1 MTEKENNN
9 LINHSSNKNTAKP
22 VQRRLL
28 FPLAVVLLI
37 LIVGFVVLLAKR
49 QQNYLNQSNKLILD
63 AASGE
68 LNEALIVQS
77 ANLEALLQVFTQDSS
92 LKSALKN
99 QDRESLLNDYLSQFK
114 KLRDNYNITHFYFH
128 KTNRVNLLRVH
139 KPERHGDLINRFTA
153 LEAERTGK
161 TASGVELGPLGAFT
175 LRAVQ
180 PVYIDNKLIGYM
192 EIGKEIEDILNT
204 IHKRYNVE
212 ATVIIYK
219 NLLNK
224 DKWKSGMKML
234 GHKTNWNRYSD
245 TVLTYFSLEKFPAEC
260 DSFVKNISYSNQ
272 LSTCKIKI
280 NGKSWSIMADPLKDA
295 ANKNVGFLIIL
306 RDISNADIAF
316 TKLLS
321 AVIGISL
328 LIMWALFSFFFTILR
343 RTDNA
348 IVKQQQNLWESM
360 QRFESIL
367 FSIQSG
373 VLVIDAKTHKIIEVN
388 PAAAEMFGAKRKDVI
403 GNICYDYFCTELKGS
418 CPITD
423 LDQSIVNSECVIVNT
438 KGEKIPV
445 LKTATEIILKGRKCL
460 LESFV
465 DITEQKNARAKL
477 EATNKQLN
485 ETTSLANNLA
495 NEAQKANVTKS
506 EFLANMSHEIRTP
519 MNGVIG
525 MANLLMDTNLN
536 DVQRKYAETVCASGE
551 VLLQL
556 INDILDFSKIE
567 AGKLEIEMIDFNLR
581 DLIDDFA
588 ETMAYKAHEKN
599 VEFLC
604 FIPPDLHCS
613 VNGDPGRLRQI
624 LINLAGNAIKFT
636 SKGEIEVRVS
646 YEFESDKEMLLRFS
660 VRDTGI
666 GIPED
671 KIDNLFNLFT
681 QVDASTTRQFGGT
694 GLGLAISKQL
704 SEFMGGKIGVESKE
718 GEGSTFWFTAKLVK
732 SSHCKRAKPVPNF
745 DIKNT
750 KILVVDDNHT
760 NREIL
765 LTQFDAY
772 GVHSD
777 AVPSGKVA
785 LEALHKANEAGN
797 PYQVAILDMQM
808 PEMDGEELGN
818 IIKSDEKIKNTIL
831 IMMTS
836 CGLQNEAER
845 FRKIGFA
852 AYFTKPVRRSDLFD
866 SLAIALSSK
875 EIPKSSKPTSHKE
888 ITKLKKEHAHI
899 LLAEDNIVNQ
909 KVAVAILKK
918 MGVTTDVAENG
929 IEAVRMLESTTYDL
943 VLMDVQMPKM
953 DGFEATK
960 EIRSPNSKVNNH
972 SIPIVAMT
980 AHAMKGDREKCIESG
995 MNDYVS
1001 KPINPKALAEVLDKW
1016 LS

>member
-1 MTEKENNN
+1 MIEKTHN
-9 LINHSSNKNTAKP
+9 ISIDHSSYKHTAKP

-49 QQNYLNQSNKLILD
+49 QQNYLNHSNKLILNT
-63 AASGE
+63 ASDE
-68 LNEALIVQS
+68 LNEALVIQT
-77 ANLEALLQVFTQDSS
+77 ATLEALLQVFTQDSS
-92 LKSALKN
+92 LKSALKDN
-99 QDRESLLNDYLSQFK
+99 DSESLLNDYLSQFN

-128 KTNRVNLLRVH
+128 KPDRVNLLRVH

-161 TASGVELGPLGAFT
+161 TASGVELGPLGTFT

-180 PVYIDNKLIGYM
+180 PIYVDDKLIGYM

-204 IHKRYNVE
+204 IHEKYNVE
-212 ATVIIYK
+212 VAVVIYK
-219 NLLNK
+219 DLLDK
-224 DKWKSGMKML
+224 DKWESGMEML
-234 GHKTNWNRYSD
+234 GRKTNWDRYSNE
-245 TVLTYFSLEKFPAEC
+245 VLIYFSFAVFPPEC
-260 DSFVKNISYSNQ
+260 DSFIKNSSHSNQ
-272 LSTCKIKI
+272 FLTSKIKI
-280 NGKSWSIMADPLKDA
+280 NGKTWSIMADPLKDA
-295 ANKNVGFLIIL
+295 ADKNVGSLIIL

-348 IVKQQQNLWESM
+348 IVKQQQNLKESM
-360 QRFESIL
+360 QRFEGIL
-367 FSIQSG
+367 LSIQSG
-373 VLVIDAKTHKIIEVN
+373 VLVIDAETHKIIEVN
-388 PAAAEMFGAKRKDVI
+388 PAAAKMFGAKRKDVI
-403 GNICYDYFCTELKGS
+403 GNICHKYICPAQEGS

-423 LDQSIVNSECVIVNT
+423 LDQSIDNSERVILNT

-445 LKTATEIILKGRKCL
+445 LKTVTEMVLKGRKCL

-465 DITEQKNARAKL
+465 DITEQKNARAEL
-477 EATNKQLN
+477 EATNNQLK
-485 ETTSLANNLA
+485 ETTSLANKLA
-495 NEAQKANVTKS
+495 NEAQKASITKS

-525 MANLLMDTNLN
+525 MSNLLMDTNLN

-581 DLIDDFA
+581 DLMDNFA

-599 VEFLC
+599 IEFLC
-604 FIPPDLHCS
+604 FVPPDLHCS

-624 LINLAGNAIKFT
+624 LINLSGNAIKFT
-636 SKGEIEVRVS
+636 SSGEIEIRIS
-646 YEFESDKEMLLRFS
+646 SEFESDKEMLLRFS

-681 QVDASTTRQFGGT
+681 QVDASTTRKFGGT

-704 SEFMGGKIGVESKE
+704 AEFMDGEIGVESKE
-718 GEGSTFWFTAKLVK
+718 NEGSTFWFTAKLVK
-732 SSHCKRAKPVPNF
+732 SSRQLRTKPVPSF

-750 KILVVDDNHT
+750 RILIVDDNHT

-765 LTQFDAY
+765 LTQFDAW
-772 GVHSD
+772 GIRSD

-785 LEALHKANEAGN
+785 LEMLHKANDADD

-808 PEMDGEELGN
+808 PEMDGEELGHF
-818 IIKSDEKIKNTIL
+818 IKSDEKIKTTIM

-836 CGLQNEAER
+836 CGLPNEADR

-852 AYFTKPVRRSDLFD
+852 AYFTKPVRQSDLFD

-875 EIPKSSKPTSHKE
+875 EIPQSSKPVPHRE
-888 ITKLKKEHAHI
+888 IAKLSKEHAHI
-899 LLAEDNIVNQ
+899 LLAEDNVVNQ

-918 MGVTTDVAENG
+918 MGVTTDVAGNG
-929 IEAVRMLESTTYDL
+929 VEAVRMLESMPYDL

-960 EIRSPNSKVNNH
+960 EIRSPNSKVKNH
-972 SIPIVAMT
+972 NIPIIAMT
-980 AHAMKGDREKCIESG
+980 AHAMKGDREKCIDSG

-1001 KPINPKALAEVLDKW
+1001 KPINPKALADVLEKW
-1016 LS
+1016 L

>member
-9 LINHSSNKNTAKP
+9 LINHSSDKNTAKP

-28 FPLAVVLLI
+28 FPLAAVLLI

-49 QQNYLNQSNKLILD
+49 QQNYLNQSNKLILN
-63 AASGE
+63 AASDE

-77 ANLEALLQVFTQDSS
+77 ASLEALLQVFTHNTCLQT
-92 LKSALKN
+92 ALKN
-99 QDRESLLNDYLSQFK
+99 QDRESLLNDYLTQFN
-114 KLRDNYNITHFYFH
+114 KLREKYNITHLYFH
-128 KTNRVNLLRVH
+128 KSDRVNLLRVH

-161 TASGVELGPLGAFT
+161 PAAGIELGPLGTFT
-175 LRAVQ
+175 LRVVK
-180 PVYIDNKLIGYM
+180 PVYDDDKLIGYM

-204 IHKRYNVE
+204 IHKKYNVE
-212 ATVIIYK
+212 VAVII
-219 NLLNK
+219 NK
-224 DKWKSGMKML
+224 DLLDKNKWVSGMDML
-234 GHKTNWNRYSD
+234 GRKTNWDRYSNA
-245 TVLTYFSLEKFPAEC
+245 VLTYFSFEKFPAEC
-260 DSFVKNISYSNQ
+260 NSFIKNISHSNQ
-272 LSTCKIKI
+272 LSTSKIKI

-295 ANKNVGFLIIL
+295 AEKNVGSLIIL

-348 IVKQQQNLWESM
+348 IVKQQQNLRDSM
-360 QRFESIL
+360 QRFEGIL
-367 FSIQSG
+367 LSIQSG
-373 VLVIDAKTHKIIEVN
+373 VLVIDAETHKIIEVN
-388 PAAAEMFGAKRKDVI
+388 PAAAEMFGAKRKNVI
-403 GNICYDYFCTELKGS
+403 GNVCHKYICPAQKGS

-423 LDQSIVNSECVIVNT
+423 LDQSIDNSERVILNT

-445 LKTATEIILKGRKCL
+445 LKTVTEIVLKGRKCL

-465 DITEQKNARAKL
+465 DISEQKNARAEL
-477 EATNKQLN
+477 QATNNQLK
-485 ETTSLANNLA
+485 ETTSLANKLA
-495 NEAQKANVTKS
+495 DEAQKASVTKS

-581 DLIDDFA
+581 DLMDNFA

-599 VEFLC
+599 IEFLC
-604 FIPPDLHCS
+604 FVPPDLHCS

-636 SKGEIEVRVS
+636 SNGEIEIRIS

-681 QVDASTTRQFGGT
+681 QVDSSTTRKFGGT

-704 SEFMGGKIGVESKE
+704 SEFMGGEVGVESKE
-718 GEGSTFWFTAKLVK
+718 GEGSTFWFTAKLAK
-732 SSHCKRAKPVPNF
+732 SSHQLHTKPVPNF

-750 KILVVDDNHT
+750 RILVVDDNHT

-765 LTQFDAY
+765 LTQFNAW
-772 GVHSD
+772 GIRSD
-777 AVPSGKVA
+777 AVPSGKAA
-785 LEALHKANEAGN
+785 LEMLHKANEAGD

-818 IIKSDEKIKNTIL
+818 IIKSDQKIKNTIL

-836 CGLQNEAER
+836 CGQQSEADR
-845 FRKIGFA
+845 FRRIGFA
-852 AYFTKPVRRSDLFD
+852 AYFTKPVRQSDLFD

-909 KVAVAILKK
+909 KVAVAVLKK
-918 MGVTTDVAENG
+918 MGVTTDVAGNG
-929 IEAVRMLESTTYDL
+929 IEAVRMLESMTYDL